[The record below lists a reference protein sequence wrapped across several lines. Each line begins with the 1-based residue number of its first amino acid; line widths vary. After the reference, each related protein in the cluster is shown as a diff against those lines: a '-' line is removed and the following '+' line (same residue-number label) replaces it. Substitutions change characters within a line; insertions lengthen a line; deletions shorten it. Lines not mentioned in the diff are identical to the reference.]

1 MGDCF
6 QVPIEISHK
15 EFNSYNFFLD
25 LLLKILS
32 KQISLTKLKD
42 IVRLAVKDNCIFN
55 VQNKPRGNKSE
66 NLLEGTQ
73 NYNPIKL
80 FIIHR

>member
-1 MGDCF
+1 MGDCS

-55 VQNKPRGNKSE
+55 VRKQTTRE
-66 NLLEGTQ
+66 
-73 NYNPIKL
+73 
-80 FIIHR
+80 